1 MYRLNNGYLS
11 WGWIFFAQTFYIHI
25 MTDPILTPTAPT
37 PEELERKKAKK
48 EEKKHQKMLD
58 QEKTFLAFERTLLA
72 WVRTSTNLLTFGFAI
87 IKLLQDKALEPG
99 KHPVLEMI
107 NPAIIG
113 SIMVFAGFL
122 GLLLATIGYVRYAR
136 EFGRKPVQIFLNQA
150 MLVSYV
156 ILILSFLILVAPLMA
171 KWLTP

>member
-1 MYRLNNGYLS
+1 
-11 WGWIFFAQTFYIHI
+11 
-25 MTDPILTPTAPT
+25 MTDPILS
-37 PEELERKKAKK
+37 PEVPSPEDLERKKAKK
-48 EEKKHQKMLD
+48 EKKEHQKMLD

-87 IKLLQDKALEPG
+87 LKLLQDRALEPG
-99 KHPVLEMI
+99 NHPVLETI
-107 NPAIIG
+107 NPTIIG

-136 EFGRKPVQIFLNQA
+136 EFGRKPAQIFLNQA

-156 ILILSFLILVAPLMA
+156 ILLLSFLILLAPLLA